1 MKEASVSIPVS
12 FRARVRPSPDVLAR
26 EVGGESVILDMK
38 KQRYLGLDPVGTRMW
53 ALLTASDSI
62 EAAYAALLEEFEVA
76 PEVLRRDLVE
86 LVGRLSSEGL
96 IQIQS

>member
-1 MKEASVSIPVS
+1 MSEHANNSPVAFS
-12 FRARVRPSPDVLAR
+12 ARVIASADVLVR

-62 EAAYAALLEEFEVA
+62 EAAYAALLDEFEVA
-76 PEVLRRDLVE
+76 PDVLRRDLVE